1 MSGLPGYV
9 STDGGLANTRFKAP
23 VLSGLI
29 GDSVTSG
36 PGPLPAPGG
45 FICIQ
50 STSSITNQTISSSA
64 TAATRNGY
72 VYIPVSTAAA
82 TNWVGAPAPF
92 YTGVGTP
99 IIWNDTAFQLSVW
112 SSSKGSW
119 MTLIATTSMAAGGFT
134 TSA

>member
-1 MSGLPGYV
+1 MALPGFLTTDNGLPY
-9 STDGGLANTRFKAP
+9 SRFKAP
-23 VLSGLI
+23 ILSGTI
-29 GDSVTSG
+29 FDGGNTSN
-36 PGPLPAPGG
+36 PGPIPPAGG
-45 FICIQ
+45 FICVQ

-64 TAATRNGY
+64 TAAAHNSY

-82 TNWVGAPAPF
+82 TNWVGAPAPA

-112 SSSKGSW
+112 SSSKASW
-119 MTLIATTSMAAGGFT
+119 MTLIATTSMSAGGFT

>member
-1 MSGLPGYV
+1 MAGLPGFV
-9 STDGGLANTRFKAP
+9 STDGPLANTRFKAP
-23 VLSGLI
+23 VLSGTLI
-29 GDSVTSG
+29 DSGSAG
-36 PGPLPAPGG
+36 PIPPTGG
-45 FICIQ
+45 FICVQ

-64 TAATRNGY
+64 TAAAHNSY

-112 SSSKGSW
+112 SSSKASW

>member
-1 MSGLPGYV
+1 MTGQIIADQGSGQ
-9 STDGGLANTRFKAP
+9 T
-23 VLSGLI
+23 
-29 GDSVTSG
+29 G
-36 PGPLPAPGG
+36 PIPPAGG

-50 STSSITNQTISSSA
+50 STASITNQTISSSA
-64 TAATRNGY
+64 TAAGRNSY

-82 TNWVGAPAPF
+82 TNWVGAPAPA

-119 MTLIATTSMAAGGFT
+119 MTLIATTSMSAGGFT